1 MLKDAEEDWKHWE
14 ERTKGYH
21 GNHFQTPRFF
31 TPLFSGIKGN
41 IGNDEADHSQE
52 TQLNAFQN
60 VFCNQHPKTLDGMT
74 EDKNKV

>member
-1 MLKDAEEDWKHWE
+1 MQKKIGNIGRKEQKDVIVTTFKRQD
-14 ERTKGYH
+14 
-21 GNHFQTPRFF
+21 FF

-52 TQLNAFQN
+52 TQLNAF
-60 VFCNQHPKTLDGMT
+60 FCNQHPKTLDGMT

>member
-1 MLKDAEEDWKHWE
+1 MQKKIGNIGRKEQKDIMVTTFRCQDL
-14 ERTKGYH
+14 
-21 GNHFQTPRFF
+21 F

-52 TQLNAFQN
+52 TQLNAFQD